1 MVSHSHF
8 VCDNFSDKKTFFFL
22 DIHLHF
28 TSYPGNDHFKNKE
41 YYDALDQY
49 DQALDD
55 LTHFSVAHDN
65 SEVTLL
71 TTMVRNNRLIII
83 GMRGPLLGWRQELGV
98 PYSLLPRPRE

>member
-1 MVSHSHF
+1 M
-8 VCDNFSDKKTFFFL
+8 

-71 TTMVRNNRLIII
+71 TTMVRYNRLIII
-83 GMRGPLLGWRQELGV
+83 VRLTCLKRGVL
-98 PYSLLPRPRE
+98 SLAGGESSVFPTAYFPDPVSSSVF